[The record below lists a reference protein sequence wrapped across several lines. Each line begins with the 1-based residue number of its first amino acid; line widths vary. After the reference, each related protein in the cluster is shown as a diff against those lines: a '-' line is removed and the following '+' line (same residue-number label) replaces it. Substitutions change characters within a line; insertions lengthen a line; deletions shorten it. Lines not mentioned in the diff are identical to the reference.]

1 MMVDFSSLLLALGVS
16 TLCLLFTF
24 LGTWMARR
32 ENSFLLSWVIGL
44 ALTMVGIL
52 AYGLF
57 TSTPSRGL
65 GALAMSSIITGFFIL
80 YAAARQFR
88 TGIIPFKMLIGVSC
102 SAVIVLSMTF
112 LSGYGGIGFMLF
124 NTGTSIVM
132 LAIAHQYWLGR
143 AESPG
148 VLSGMA
154 ALYGATSLS
163 FLACALALIQ
173 RGQWQLEVAPSGWV
187 EDINMAV
194 CIAGMSGI
202 GALSLTL
209 HQTRIT
215 ARHRLEAMTDA
226 LTGLCNRRALFNA
239 HGTKTFHEDM
249 AMLVFDID
257 RFKTINDRYG
267 HAVGDEVI
275 RNIAAE
281 LKAAIGLSS
290 VTRLGGEEFAAVLE
304 NAAPGRA
311 EWIGERIRRQLQ
323 DREVVVDGDRFVAT
337 TSVGIAYGTASGLTF
352 DEILNLADHA
362 LYNAKRLGRN
372 RVEMAVANWES
383 GAAAEAGSA

>member
-1 MMVDFSSLLLALGVS
+1 
-16 TLCLLFTF
+16 
-24 LGTWMARR
+24 MARR

-88 TGIIPFKMLIGVSC
+88 TGIIPFKTLIVVSC
-102 SAVIVLSMTF
+102 VAVIALSAAF

-124 NTGTSIVM
+124 NTATAIVM

-154 ALYGATSLS
+154 VLYGATSLS
-163 FLACALALIQ
+163 FLACALALVQ

-275 RNIAAE
+275 RNMAAE

-323 DREVVVDGDRFVAT
+323 DREVVVEGDSFVAT
-337 TSVGIAYGTASGLTF
+337 TSVGIAYGTVSGLTF
-352 DEILNLADHA
+352 DEILNLADNA

-372 RVEMAVANWES
+372 RVETAVANWES
-383 GAAAEAGSA
+383 GLSVEADSA